1 MPFSFGLNLLGYTYM
16 QYKKRKGFEP
26 VFDGEIV
33 QVLQKKTERGDVY
46 EIARRSPG
54 VRMIIVTPD
63 NKFLISREKRD
74 YLEKGLDYR
83 LPGGKV
89 VDTLEDYLVLLEKLE
104 HGLDDGDLTSTVQGA
119 VIKEAKEEV
128 GITVRNPELL
138 HIATAGGTIE
148 WDLWYWLVKDFDR
161 GEQELEHDEEI
172 EIVEMT
178 PFQVAELVIAKEFS
192 EDRSRVVLMDYLI
205 KNFQE
210 DFIKAA
216 QK

>member
-1 MPFSFGLNLLGYTYM
+1 M

-33 QVLQKKTERGDVY
+33 QVLQKKTERGNVH

-63 NKFLISREKRD
+63 NNFLISREKRD
-74 YLEKGLDYR
+74 YLEKGWDYR

-89 VDTLEDYLVLLEKLE
+89 VDTLSGYLKLLGDLE
-104 HGLDDGDLTSTVQGA
+104 NGLDQGSLIPTVEQA
-119 VIKEAKEEV
+119 VIKESKEEV

-138 HIATAGGTIE
+138 HIAPSGGTIE
-148 WDLWYWLVKDFDR
+148 WDLWYWLVRDFDQ
-161 GEQELEHDEEI
+161 GAQELEHDEEI

-178 PFQVAELVIAKEFS
+178 PAQVAKLVIDKEFS

-205 KNFQE
+205 KSFPE
-210 DFIKAA
+210 VVIESIKN
-216 QK
+216 